1 MTGAVLT
8 PSAAAQRQKADRLS
22 IADCNCYS
30 QQNSQILELMVPA
43 VSRPRRYD
51 EARPMRL
58 FSSLPGGPHATH
70 PNAPLSAFRRRP
82 RASSPTLRRGEGG
95 IRSAF
100 LCSLLLLRTPD
111 LKHYGDDRG
120 DAGGKAAGEEQGSRR
135 CQRSRNLTSAG
146 VASVQTGLSER
157 SGSSNHWSRRTRSDR
172 IPTVFR

>member
-58 FSSLPGGPHATH
+58 FSSLPGGATPLTRMRRSVHSGGGLVHLRQRFVEVKVAFVQRLFARFSFSEH
-70 PNAPLSAFRRRP
+70 P
-82 RASSPTLRRGEGG
+82 
-95 IRSAF
+95 I
-100 LCSLLLLRTPD
+100 
-111 LKHYGDDRG
+111 
-120 DAGGKAAGEEQGSRR
+120 
-135 CQRSRNLTSAG
+135 
-146 VASVQTGLSER
+146 
-157 SGSSNHWSRRTRSDR
+157 
-172 IPTVFR
+172 